1 MYIHS
6 GHSRAIT
13 IPQYC
18 TLTSGHIYAFFRNWK
33 FKNKSK
39 TCLIKNESCQVCLIV
54 SVSIRTSWLLLSE
67 VIKEL
72 LINGHILIAD
82 N

>member
-1 MYIHS
+1 MDIYWS
-6 GHSRAIT
+6 PTTNT
-13 IPQYC
+13 IF
-18 TLTSGHIYAFFRNWK
+18 TDIAVVIFDVWNLNGRSWDKMFKSRNWK

-72 LINGHILIAD
+72 CC
-82 N
+82 